1 MYSIGRFAEKIGKT
15 VQTLRNWDKKGI
27 LKPAYITEGKHRM
40 YSEEQ
45 LMSVLQKQVKET
57 RINIGYARVSAK
69 HQSDDLIRQKELLA
83 LYLAKQGIPFEII
96 VDIGS
101 GINYKKQG
109 LKELL
114 KRITSNQ
121 VNTVYVIYKDRLL
134 RFGYELLEE
143 FCRLHGTKIEI
154 INRSQEISIQEE
166 LVDDILN
173 IIHVFSCR
181 MNGKRSKLNK
191 KILEKLKNEIETSRE

>member
-1 MYSIGRFAEKIGKT
+1 MYTIGRFAEKIGKT

-27 LKPAYITEGKHRM
+27 LKPAYITKGKHRM

-45 LMSVLQKQVKET
+45 LISVLQKQIKET
-57 RINIGYARVSAK
+57 RINIGYARVSAR
-69 HQSDDLIRQKELLA
+69 HQSDDLTRQKELLE
-83 LYLAKQGIPFEII
+83 LYLTKQGIPFQII
-96 VDIGS
+96 SDIGS

-114 KRITSNQ
+114 KLIASNQ
-121 VNTVYVIYKDRLL
+121 VSTVYVVYKDRLL
-134 RFGYELLEE
+134 RFGNELLEE
-143 FCRLHGTKIEI
+143 FCRLHGTKIEV
-154 INRSQEISIQEE
+154 INCSRETTIQEE

-191 KILEKLKNEIETSRE
+191 QIIEKLKNETETSRK